1 MFSAVIDSSAK
12 NVCILSPVFWRVVLM
27 WIIVLFGF
35 SSMRLQLRCLM
46 SDTPMPVSFSVVI
59 RAFVGVVAF
68 WSIFWSASLVALIT
82 PLASPFG

>member
-1 MFSAVIDSSAK
+1 MDSSDRK
-12 NVCILSPVFWRVVLM
+12 VCILSPVFWRVVLM

-35 SSMRLQLRCLM
+35 SSMRLHFRCLM
-46 SDTPMPVSFSVVI
+46 SLTPKPVSFSVVI

-68 WSIFWSASLVALIT
+68 WSIFWSASFVALIT